1 LTQLQPNLNC
11 ATVIPTSP
19 DAKLHWTTTMTKCP
33 HCADKIQDADA
44 KCEHCQSD
52 LARPIESHDPHA
64 WFGTYKVPE
73 KKGSFTAEEQEIVK
87 KFHRLYYDAWRHSRQ
102 QTINSSWFGHDAQKC
117 PLDLWIY
124 QEIIFENKPDFIV
137 ETGTYMGGSAM
148 FLASML
154 ELLGNGMVITIDVYQ
169 SKDRPQH
176 QRISYLTGSSTDID
190 VFAHVRGVVE
200 GSRVMV
206 ILDSDH
212 SKQHVLDEL
221 NLYGQLVT
229 PAQYLIVEDTNING
243 NPVYDDFGPG
253 PFEAVK
259 EFLQDN
265 PSFVVD
271 ENRERFM
278 LTMNPGGYLRKTE

>member
-1 LTQLQPNLNC
+1 
-11 ATVIPTSP
+11 
-19 DAKLHWTTTMTKCP
+19 
-33 HCADKIQDADA
+33 
-44 KCEHCQSD
+44 
-52 LARPIESHDPHA
+52 
-64 WFGTYKVPE
+64 
-73 KKGSFTAEEQEIVK
+73 
-87 KFHRLYYDAWRHSRQ
+87 
-102 QTINSSWFGHDAQKC
+102 
-117 PLDLWIY
+117 
-124 QEIIFENKPDFIV
+124 
-137 ETGTYMGGSAM
+137 
-148 FLASML
+148 
-154 ELLGNGMVITIDVYQ
+154 
-169 SKDRPQH
+169 
-176 QRISYLTGSSTDID
+176 
-190 VFAHVRGVVE
+190 
-200 GSRVMV
+200 MV